1 MNDDGQNEPNEQNEP
16 NRQQAQPFPADP
28 RSDPRSDTRPQQP
41 AAAPRLPPPR
51 RGADWMFGGVYG
63 TVLASALLAALDQE
77 GDAFTPFYDA
87 SWVLVTACA
96 AALAHGYSHH
106 MAGHQAGSAAHRRR
120 VLSRALWNERPMIVA
135 TLPTVLLL
143 VVSGLADWGSYE
155 VTAVGLG
162 LNTALLFA
170 WGSFVA
176 LRVGYRTGPALLMGL
191 ADATIGLAIIV
202 ANAVIK

>member
-1 MNDDGQNEPNEQNEP
+1 M
-16 NRQQAQPFPADP
+16 ADP
-28 RSDPRSDTRPQQP
+28 TPTTPQPPQP
-41 AAAPRLPPPR
+41 PAPFPPPR

-63 TVLASALLAALDQE
+63 TVLASGLLAALDQKG
-77 GDAFTPFYDA
+77 GDYTPFYDA
-87 SWVLVTACA
+87 SWVLVTAA
-96 AALAHGYSHH
+96 AAGLAHGYSHH
-106 MAGHQAGSAAHRRR
+106 MTTHQRGSAAHRWHLL
-120 VLSRALWNERPMIVA
+120 VRALWNEWPMIAA

-143 VVSGLADWGSYE
+143 VVSGLAGWDSG

-176 LRVGYRTGPALLMGL
+176 LRVGYRIGSALLIGL

-202 ANAVIK
+202 ANALIK

>member
-1 MNDDGQNEPNEQNEP
+1 MTDEQARPDEHGP
-16 NRQQAQPFPADP
+16 QERERLP
-28 RSDPRSDTRPQQP
+28 RPH
-41 AAAPRLPPPR
+41 LPPPR

-63 TVLASALLAALDQE
+63 TVLASGLLAALDQA
-77 GDAFTPFYDA
+77 GGKSTPFYDA
-87 SWVLVTACA
+87 SWVLVTAGA

-106 MAGHQAGSAAHRRR
+106 MTSHQSGSAAHRWR
-120 VLSRALWNERPMIVA
+120 VLSRALWNEWPMLVA

-143 VVSGLADWGSYE
+143 LASGLAHWDSHA

-176 LRVGYRTGPALLMGL
+176 LRVGYRLGSALLTGL
-191 ADATIGLAIIV
+191 ADAPIGLAIIV

>member
-1 MNDDGQNEPNEQNEP
+1 MTHEQTRP
-16 NRQQAQPFPADP
+16 DAPDP
-28 RSDPRSDTRPQQP
+28 REQGRLPGPH
-41 AAAPRLPPPR
+41 LPPPR

-63 TVLASALLAALDQE
+63 TVLASGLLAALDRAGE
-77 GDAFTPFYDA
+77 APTPFYDA
-87 SWVLVTACA
+87 SWVLVTAVA

-106 MAGHQAGSAAHRRR
+106 MSSHQPGSAAHAWR
-120 VLSRALWNERPMIVA
+120 VLARALWNEWPMIVA

-143 VVSGLADWGSYE
+143 LASGLTHWDSHA

-176 LRVGYRTGPALLMGL
+176 LRVGHRFGRALLKGL
-191 ADATIGLAIIV
+191 ADATFGLAIIV

>member
-1 MNDDGQNEPNEQNEP
+1 MTDTKDL
-16 NRQQAQPFPADP
+16 QQL
-28 RSDPRSDTRPQQP
+28 R
-41 AAAPRLPPPR
+41 PRLPPARPDLPAPR

-63 TVLASALLAALDQE
+63 TVLASGLMAALNQE
-77 GDAFTPFYDA
+77 GEAFTPFHDA

-106 MAGHQAGSAAHRRR
+106 MTTHQTRSAAHRLQ
-120 VLSRALWNERPMIVA
+120 VLSRVLWNEWPMVVA

-143 VVSGLADWGSYE
+143 VAAGFTGWDAYG
-155 VTAVGLG
+155 VTSVGLG

-176 LRVGYRTGPALLMGL
+176 LRVGYRIGSALLRGV
-191 ADATIGLAIIV
+191 ADATLGLAIIV

>member
-1 MNDDGQNEPNEQNEP
+1 MNEQ
-16 NRQQAQPFPADP
+16 
-28 RSDPRSDTRPQQP
+28 PQQP
-41 AAAPRLPPPR
+41 QPQHPSRPATGGPSLPPPR

-63 TVLASALLAALDQE
+63 TVLASGLLAALHQNGEDY
-77 GDAFTPFYDA
+77 TPFYDA
-87 SWVLVTACA
+87 SWVLVTAA
-96 AALAHGYSHH
+96 TAALAHGYSHH
-106 MAGHQAGSAAHRRR
+106 MTTHQRGPARHLWR
-120 VLSRALWNERPMIVA
+120 LLTRALWNEWPMIAA

-143 VVSGLADWGSYE
+143 VIAGLAGWDPYG

-176 LRVGYRTGPALLMGL
+176 IRVGYRLSSALLIGL
-191 ADATIGLAIIV
+191 ADTTIGLAIIV

>member
-1 MNDDGQNEPNEQNEP
+1 MNEQS
-16 NRQQAQPFPADP
+16 QPQPQPQPRPATP
-28 RSDPRSDTRPQQP
+28 TP
-41 AAAPRLPPPR
+41 APAPGPSLPPPR

-63 TVLASALLAALDQE
+63 TVLASGLLAALDQKG
-77 GDAFTPFYDA
+77 GDYTPFYDA
-87 SWVLVTACA
+87 SWVLVTAA
-96 AALAHGYSHH
+96 TAGLAHGYSHH
-106 MAGHQAGSAAHRRR
+106 MTTHQRGSVRHRWQ
-120 VLSRALWNERPMIVA
+120 VLTRALWNEWPMIAA

-143 VVSGLADWGSYE
+143 VIAGLAEWDSYG

-176 LRVGYRTGPALLMGL
+176 IRVGYRLRSALLIGL
-191 ADATIGLAIIV
+191 ADAAIGLAIIV